1 MSMALQQRIS
11 ALEEQVRTLNARM
24 DGMAKP
30 NGEIKQAITNPNG
43 PRKMCPK
50 CGVKLAYHL
59 HVKHCK
65 GPWQA

>member
-1 MSMALQQRIS
+1 MSMALQGRVSI
-11 ALEEQVRTLNARM
+11 LEQQVRDLIARF
-24 DGMAKP
+24 DAMAKP
-30 NGEIKQAITNPNG
+30 NGEHKEPYNPNG

>member
-1 MSMALQQRIS
+1 MSIQLQVRVS
-11 ALEEQVRTLNARM
+11 VLEEALRKLTARV
-24 DGMAKP
+24 DDLSKP
-30 NGEIKQAITNPNG
+30 NGEDHKATNPNG
-43 PRKMCPK
+43 PRRMCPK

>member
-1 MSMALQQRIS
+1 MSMALQARVAMLEAEVRALNSRID
-11 ALEEQVRTLNARM
+11 A
-24 DGMAKP
+24 MAKP
-30 NGEIKQAITNPNG
+30 NGEDHKTNPNG
-43 PRKMCPK
+43 PRNMCPK